1 LSIAGKTFW
10 VLGDI
15 YTIKITGK
23 ETQSKYAVAE
33 IEVAPQNGP
42 PLHKH
47 SLEDEGFY
55 VLDGQFS
62 FPYGQSET
70 KGSAGTYAYAPRGQF
85 HTYRNTGST
94 SGRLLVVITPAGFE
108 KFFEEIGVQIKDRE
122 SFQPPTTPPDL
133 NKILEASKRYGLEIK
148 T

>member
-1 LSIAGKTFW
+1 M
-10 VLGDI
+10 LGDI

-23 ETQSKYAVAE
+23 ETQGKYAVVE

-55 VLDGQFS
+55 VLEGQFS
-62 FPYGQSET
+62 FPYAQSET
-70 KGSAGTYAYAPRGQF
+70 KASAGTYAYAPRGQF
-85 HTYRNTGST
+85 HTYRNAGST
-94 SGRLLVVITPAGFE
+94 KGRLLLVITPAGFE
-108 KFFEEIGVQIKDRE
+108 NFFEEIGVEITDRE
-122 SFQPPTTPPDL
+122 SFKPPTSPPDL

-148 T
+148 A